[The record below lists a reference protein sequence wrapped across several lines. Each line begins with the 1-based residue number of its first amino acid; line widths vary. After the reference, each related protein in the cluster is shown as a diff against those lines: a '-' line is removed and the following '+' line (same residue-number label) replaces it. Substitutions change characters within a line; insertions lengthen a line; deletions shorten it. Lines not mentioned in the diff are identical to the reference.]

1 MMWQN
6 QNKDVAMDNNLVQE
20 FEVALRGL
28 YHTIVAE
35 TKGGYK
41 PIHLMRMI
49 DDIGAVATAK
59 NLISREKPSEGYI
72 VLLEFDK
79 LDLTVEKFI
88 LNNPKW
94 YPLFT
99 PEELQKAEIRFKK

>member
-1 MMWQN
+1 MWQN
-6 QNKDVAMDNNLVQE
+6 QNKDVAMDNNLAQE

-41 PIHLMRMI
+41 PIRLMRMI
-49 DDIGAVATAK
+49 DEMGAVATAK
-59 NLISREKPSEGYI
+59 NLISREKPSDGYSI
-72 VLLEFDK
+72 LSQFK
-79 LDLTVEKFI
+79 RLDLSVEKFV

-94 YPLFT
+94 HPLFT
-99 PEELQKAEIRFKK
+99 EKELQKADMRFKK